1 MFVITVKFVI
11 NEKDIEKFKV
21 RMLQQARDSLELE
34 KDCHQ
39 FDVCHDPNNKNIVF
53 LYETYTDKNAFDI
66 HLNSKHYLAFNDE
79 VTSWV
84 EEKIVT
90 QLEKQAL

>member
-21 RMLQQARDSLELE
+21 RMLQQARDTLELE
-34 KDCHQ
+34 LDCHQ

-84 EEKIVT
+84 KEKIVT

>member
-1 MFVITVKFVI
+1 MFVITVRFVI

-21 RMLQQARDSLELE
+21 RMLQQARDSLKLE
-34 KDCHQ
+34 KNCYQ

-53 LYETYTDKNAFDI
+53 LYETYADKNAFDI

-84 EEKIVT
+84 KEKIVT

>member
-34 KDCHQ
+34 IDCHQ

-53 LYETYTDKNAFDI
+53 LYEIYTDKNAFDI

-84 EEKIVT
+84 KEKIVT

>member
-34 KDCHQ
+34 IDCHQ

-84 EEKIVT
+84 KEKIVT

>member
-21 RMLQQARDSLELE
+21 RMSQQARDSLKLE
-34 KDCHQ
+34 KNCHQ
-39 FDVCHDPNNKNIVF
+39 FDVCYDPNNKNIVF

-84 EEKIVT
+84 KEKLVT
-90 QLEKQAL
+90 LLEKQAL

>member
-34 KDCHQ
+34 INCHQ

-53 LYETYTDKNAFDI
+53 LYEIYTDKNAFDI

-84 EEKIVT
+84 KEKIVT

>member
-21 RMLQQARDSLELE
+21 RILQQARDSLELE

-53 LYETYTDKNAFDI
+53 LYEIYTDKNAFNM

-84 EEKIVT
+84 KEKIVT

>member
-21 RMLQQARDSLELE
+21 RISQQARDSLELE
-34 KDCHQ
+34 KNCHQ

-53 LYETYTDKNAFDI
+53 LYEIYTDKNAFDI

-84 EEKIVT
+84 KEKIVT

>member
-21 RMLQQARDSLELE
+21 RMFQQARDSLELE

-53 LYETYTDKNAFDI
+53 LYETYADKNAFDI

-84 EEKIVT
+84 KEKIVT

>member
-1 MFVITVKFVI
+1 MFVITVRFVI

-34 KDCHQ
+34 IDCHQ

-53 LYETYTDKNAFDI
+53 LYEIYTDKNAFDI

-84 EEKIVT
+84 KEKIVT
-90 QLEKQAL
+90 QLEKKAL

>member
-53 LYETYTDKNAFDI
+53 LYETYSDKNAFDI

-84 EEKIVT
+84 KEKIVT

>member
-1 MFVITVKFVI
+1 MFVITVRFVI

-34 KDCHQ
+34 IDCHQ

-53 LYETYTDKNAFDI
+53 LYEIYTDKNAFDI

-84 EEKIVT
+84 KEKIVT

>member
-53 LYETYTDKNAFDI
+53 LYETYTDKNAFNI

-84 EEKIVT
+84 KEKIVT
-90 QLEKQAL
+90 QLEKQTL

>member
-1 MFVITVKFVI
+1 MFVITVKFLI
-11 NEKDIEKFKV
+11 NEKDLEKFKV

-84 EEKIVT
+84 KEKIVT
-90 QLEKQAL
+90 QFKKQAL

>member
-1 MFVITVKFVI
+1 MFVITVRFVI

-34 KDCHQ
+34 IDCHQ

-53 LYETYTDKNAFDI
+53 LYETYSDKNSFDI

-79 VTSWV
+79 ITSWV
-84 EEKIVT
+84 KEKIVT

>member
-34 KDCHQ
+34 IECHQ

-53 LYETYTDKNAFDI
+53 LYETYSDKNSFDI
-66 HLNSKHYLAFNDE
+66 HHNSKHYLAFNDE
-79 VTSWV
+79 VTSWDK
-84 EEKIVT
+84 EKIVT

>member
-53 LYETYTDKNAFDI
+53 LYETYTDKNAFNI
-66 HLNSKHYLAFNDE
+66 HLNSKHYLAFNDK

-84 EEKIVT
+84 KEKIVT

>member
-53 LYETYTDKNAFDI
+53 LYEIYSDKNAFNI

-84 EEKIVT
+84 KEKIVT

>member
-11 NEKDIEKFKV
+11 NEKDTEKFKA
-21 RMLQQARDSLELE
+21 RILQQARDSLELE
-34 KDCHQ
+34 KDCHE

-53 LYETYTDKNAFDI
+53 LYEIYADKKAFDV
-66 HLNSKHYLAFNDE
+66 HLNSKHYLAFNEE
-79 VTSWV
+79 VTPWV
-84 EEKIVT
+84 KEKIVA

>member
-1 MFVITVKFVI
+1 MFVITVRFVI

-21 RMLQQARDSLELE
+21 RMSQQARDSLKLE
-34 KDCHQ
+34 KNCHQ

-84 EEKIVT
+84 KEKIVT
-90 QLEKQAL
+90 QFKKQAL

>member
-21 RMLQQARDSLELE
+21 RMSQQARDSLELE
-34 KDCHQ
+34 IDCHQ

-53 LYETYTDKNAFDI
+53 LYETYTDKNSFDI
-66 HLNSKHYLAFNDE
+66 HLNSKHYLACNDE

-84 EEKIVT
+84 KEKIVT
-90 QLEKQAL
+90 QLEKKAL

>member
-34 KDCHQ
+34 IDCHK

-53 LYETYTDKNAFDI
+53 LYEIYTDKNAFDI

-84 EEKIVT
+84 KEKIVT

>member
-21 RMLQQARDSLELE
+21 RMSQQARDSLELE

-53 LYETYTDKNAFDI
+53 LYEIYTDKNAFDI

-84 EEKIVT
+84 KEKIVT

>member
-21 RMLQQARDSLELE
+21 RMSQQARDSLELE

-53 LYETYTDKNAFDI
+53 LYETYSDQNAFDI

-84 EEKIVT
+84 KEKKVT
-90 QLEKQAL
+90 QLKKQAL

>member
-53 LYETYTDKNAFDI
+53 LYETYTDKNAFNI

-84 EEKIVT
+84 KEKIVT